1 LDGEETGRGG
11 GIPRISVLVPMV
23 VVVVEMEMV
32 QKDASCEVAVDL
44 GWSSIWEEDGRDSG
58 RGVIGEGLTKVEE
71 AFWTRERNHKSEQS
85 VGYNK

>member
-1 LDGEETGRGG
+1 MEGGRDG
-11 GIPRISVLVPMV
+11 ISRISVLVPTV
-23 VVVVEMEMV
+23 VVVVEIEMM

-44 GWSSIWEEDGRDSG
+44 RGSSVWEEDGRDSG

-71 AFWTRERNHKSEQS
+71 GFWTREMDHNSEQR